1 MNRKRGI
8 GKALKGKMLLF
19 IREKYPQVEY
29 MATGNAL
36 ANDAILSINR
46 RMGYKETNVFH
57 LYRFELKEQKLSQ

>member
-1 MNRKRGI
+1 
-8 GKALKGKMLLF
+8 MLLL

-29 MATGNAL
+29 MTTGNAL
-36 ANDAILSINR
+36 TNDTILSINR